1 MMVYILITII
11 LCYNQNIKG
20 VVNVILLRS
29 AMSVI
34 DSQSTDCFYRIM
46 MVSFFLLLYILFE
59 ATPCHAANF
68 LTPEERQWLIVN
80 NGNVRP
86 RTGNPWNFLM
96 KMENTTAWWPIISI

>member
-1 MMVYILITII
+1 
-11 LCYNQNIKG
+11 
-20 VVNVILLRS
+20 
-29 AMSVI
+29 MSVI

-80 NGNVRP
+80 NGNVRLAP
-86 RTGNPWNFLM
+86 APDWEPLEFFDENGEYNGMVADYIHLIEKKLNF
-96 KMENTTAWWPIISI
+96 KFDGPVKSRGVKRWPQLV